1 MKPSKRNLS
10 DSKFKNRNSQ
20 CRHMKIVHEKLKP
33 YHCQSCSSNF
43 GKKGNLERHMKT
55 KCLGK
60 NDTKKIENS
69 KSRTENTFTAKNK
82 KYHSKILKG
91 PSKFCQICNLKFT
104 NKSDLAAHFQAVHKL
119 NNNPCKRPQKEGRKN
134 KTTKQFIVD
143 NLCLPKSYLCDI
155 CDESSSNARTFEV
168 HFQQIHNST
177 MAFACDVC
185 FERFPKEATLS
196 QHKKS
201 CTN

>member
-1 MKPSKRNLS
+1 MILNLKTETANLS
-10 DSKFKNRNSQ
+10 TLKQ
-20 CRHMKIVHEKLKP
+20 YMKK
-33 YHCQSCSSNF
+33 Q
-43 GKKGNLERHMKT
+43 
-55 KCLGK
+55 
-60 NDTKKIENS
+60 
-69 KSRTENTFTAKNK
+69 
-82 KYHSKILKG
+82 
-91 PSKFCQICNLKFT
+91 
-104 NKSDLAAHFQAVHKL
+104 

-185 FERFPKEATLS
+185 FERFSKEAMLS

-201 CTN
+201 CKN